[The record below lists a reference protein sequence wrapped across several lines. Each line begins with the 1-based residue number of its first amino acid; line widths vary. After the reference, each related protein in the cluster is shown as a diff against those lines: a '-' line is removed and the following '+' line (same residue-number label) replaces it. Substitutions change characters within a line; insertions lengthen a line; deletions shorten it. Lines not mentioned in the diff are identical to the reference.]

1 MGDEYQIG
9 GILGDPPF
17 DDEGD
22 EPMTDADLPSDEELV
37 AVANRA
43 YREVASA
50 GANVSGASRAG
61 RLAVA
66 RLAQQRERER
76 GEAKLIAALAPLGV
90 SMMDPPDGGDVS
102 LYEQVERCV
111 AEIARLKRD
120 AEQANEAVQALSAGQ
135 PLGPV
140 VGTHIIRNQLDEI
153 ARLNDLLAE
162 LRGAREKAMH
172 HLESMRSWGG
182 TDWRWHQPNAGMAW
196 EALVATLTDTKAGGA

>member
-111 AEIARLKRD
+111 AEIARLNDQLAAAVSRVDRFYGVVANHGGLDQGVEVD
-120 AEQANEAVQALSAGQ
+120 ACEYTRLAFEE
-135 PLGPV
+135 
-140 VGTHIIRNQLDEI
+140 LDD
-153 ARLNDLLAE
+153 ARRQLAE
-162 LRGAREKAMH
+162 LRGALSKYGDHDRGCWKLRGQRCDCGWER
-172 HLESMRSWGG
+172 LRS
-182 TDWRWHQPNAGMAW
+182 
-196 EALVATLTDTKAGGA
+196 TLTDTKAGGS

>member
-111 AEIARLKRD
+111 AEIARL
-120 AEQANEAVQALSAGQ
+120 NGQ
-135 PLGPV
+135 
-140 VGTHIIRNQLDEI
+140 
-153 ARLNDLLAE
+153 LAE

>member
-111 AEIARLKRD
+111 AEIARL
-120 AEQANEAVQALSAGQ
+120 NGQ
-135 PLGPV
+135 
-140 VGTHIIRNQLDEI
+140 
-153 ARLNDLLAE
+153 LAE
-162 LRGAREKAMH
+162 LRGALSNEHANDVLSQPCFAFIRLAQ
-172 HLESMRSWGG
+172 LWRDTG
-182 TDWRWHQPNAGMAW
+182 TDIPRKAEQEQAFFLAAQLRYAIDHGAEWRQRFYDDEIAPRLERARA
-196 EALVATLTDTKAGGA
+196 ALSTKAGGA